1 MAPAAVSVVVEVT
14 GRKAFASALDWPG
27 WSRSGKDEHLAL
39 EHLDEHAQRYRP
51 VAERAGVRFPR
62 SFRLEVVERLP
73 GGPGTEFGVPE
84 VVAAADHRPLGADEA
99 KRQAALLAAAWAT
112 LDEVVAGALASLR
125 KGPRGGGRDR
135 DAIRDHVLEA
145 ERAYAGKLGWPK
157 PPKLPWDATAVA
169 AYRNGCLDLLRAARS
184 GEPPREKAWPVRY
197 GARRFAWHALDH
209 AWEIEDRS
217 DRAAASSGEG

>member
-1 MAPAAVSVVVEVT
+1 VPAATVAVVVEV
-14 GRKAFASALDWPG
+14 GAKKAFASALDWPG

-39 EHLDEHAQRYRP
+39 ERLDEYAQRYRP

-62 SFRLEVVERLP
+62 SFQVTVVERLP
-73 GGPGTEFGVPE
+73 GGSGTEFGVPE
-84 VVAAADHRPLGADEA
+84 VVAVADHRPLSAGEA
-99 KRQAALLAAAWAT
+99 TRQAALLAAAWAT
-112 LDEVVAGALASLR
+112 LDEVVARAPASLR

-135 DAIRDHVLEA
+135 DAVRDHVLEA

-157 PPKLPWDATAVA
+157 PPKLPWDAAAVVA
-169 AYRNGCLDLLRAARS
+169 HREACLDLLRATRS

-197 GARRFAWHALDH
+197 GVRRFAWHVLDH

-217 DRAAASSGEG
+217 EA